1 MSRQAFR
8 GASCRQAFGG
18 AFGRLCVMVGFQVLL
33 CIYREILRMCINM
46 RLVLVARSV
55 GSGDS
60 DVDGAMAMV
69 MALALA
75 TLPRC

>member
-1 MSRQAFR
+1 
-8 GASCRQAFGG
+8 
-18 AFGRLCVMVGFQVLL
+18 MVGFQVLL